1 VNRIAIACIAVIGVS
16 ATSQVAAA
24 TYYQVADSGHIISY
38 TYDQF
43 LTGTGGQIV
52 GQANGYGN
60 DAGFFYQSVMDRYFQ
75 VADSGHIISYTYDQF
90 LTGTGGQIV
99 GQANGYGND
108 AGFFFMADASDNPA
122 LVPLPA
128 SLPLLA
134 IAIGAV
140 AALRFRRTP
149 ARFRRPD

>member
-1 VNRIAIACIAVIGVS
+1 MLLAKEAIQETAGSSAARSELPALRENRGSVNRIAIACIAVIGVS

-24 TYYQVADSGHIISY
+24 TYY
-38 TYDQF
+38 
-43 LTGTGGQIV
+43 
-52 GQANGYGN
+52 
-60 DAGFFYQSVMDRYFQ
+60 Q